1 MVTVIEAV
9 ERKNSNGD
17 AFTALILTGGVEM
30 VKSQKG
36 KYYATARKA
45 SVPSTIDLNIAKRMV
60 GQQMPGSIIKKLC
73 DPYKYKTQ
81 SGEEIEI
88 DFTYEYNEVATSI
101 EESVFN

>member
-17 AFTALILTGGVEM
+17 KFTALILTGGVEM

-36 KYYATARKA
+36 KHYATVRKA
-45 SVPSTIDLNIAKRMV
+45 SVPSTIDLQIAKRLI
-60 GQQMPGSIIKKLC
+60 GQQMPGSIVKKIC
-73 DPYKYKTQ
+73 EPYKYKTQ
-81 SGEEIEI
+81 GGEEIEI
-88 DFTYEYNEVATSI
+88 DFTYEYNEAATSI